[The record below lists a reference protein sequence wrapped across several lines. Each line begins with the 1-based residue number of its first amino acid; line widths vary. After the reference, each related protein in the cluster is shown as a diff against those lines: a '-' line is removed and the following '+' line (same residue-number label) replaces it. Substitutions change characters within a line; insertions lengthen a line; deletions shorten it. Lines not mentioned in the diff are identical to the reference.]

1 MSEKCLC
8 KNGGSDVEDVAT
20 TMTTTFQ
27 NPRHARRPLR
37 ELGCW
42 ACASA
47 ATWRI
52 STTVITTADRPWQ
65 RLQLRHGSLTNSRL
79 MPRTAH
85 SSRQHTAWPDM
96 IARWPRTFHTIRTS
110 AVSASIS
117 SRRLLAASTQ
127 MLQPLAQCLCDE
139 REQHHRGRST
149 DEDVEQCRVVEHSA
163 DVRMPRL
170 ASATCR

>member
-1 MSEKCLC
+1 
-8 KNGGSDVEDVAT
+8 
-20 TMTTTFQ
+20 MTTTFQ

-42 ACASA
+42 ACAST

-52 STTVITTADRPWQ
+52 STTVITTADRPWR

-96 IARWPRTFHTIRTS
+96 IARWPRTFHTSTRSGRDRRAPEQIRRAVAQRRARAGPAARRSNGQQPNLPAVLMAYAGLCSIDHWCVARS
-110 AVSASIS
+110 ATIHNPHLPV
-117 SRRLLAASTQ
+117 R
-127 MLQPLAQCLCDE
+127 E
-139 REQHHRGRST
+139 REQHR
-149 DEDVEQCRVVEHSA
+149 RV
-163 DVRMPRL
+163 PRHH
-170 ASATCR
+170 AWWRPVV